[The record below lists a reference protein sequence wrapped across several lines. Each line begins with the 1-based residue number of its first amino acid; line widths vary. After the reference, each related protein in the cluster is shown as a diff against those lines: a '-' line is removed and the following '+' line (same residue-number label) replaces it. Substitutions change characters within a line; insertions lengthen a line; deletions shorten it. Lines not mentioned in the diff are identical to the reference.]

1 MRIITDLTGLE
12 CSTYGRMIDSASLVQ
27 VLRQCE
33 TRLTARNRR
42 QTIIRARLS
51 QCLRRLARKTGRK
64 ATGNRSRERR
74 N

>member
-27 VLRQCE
+27 VFRQGE
-33 TRLTARNRR
+33 TRLMARNRR
-42 QTIIRARLS
+42 QTIIKARMF
-51 QCLRRLARKTGRK
+51 QCLRRLARKPGRG

-74 N
+74 D